1 MEKEK
6 LQFDLILFLLLLL
19 KYINNLWRKFKRT
32 RYLYFLYIILYFC
45 KYMYDTGLT
54 GKKLSA
60 SQNSS
65 ASHLYADTGALSIS
79 CVSTIKH
86 PQFSFYF
93 LVPV

>member
-1 MEKEK
+1 
-6 LQFDLILFLLLLL
+6 
-19 KYINNLWRKFKRT
+19 
-32 RYLYFLYIILYFC
+32 
-45 KYMYDTGLT
+45 MYDTGLT

-93 LVPV
+93 LVPILVLEVI